1 MAEPIPYTSFPGFDG
16 TSLEDSFVLEIQ
28 AAPGRLNITLD
39 LMIGWAH
46 PSFRDPL
53 EGEVACFRKAVIEFP
68 AVRELAWTRQSSVRP
83 AMDDSGEQDWGGI
96 DVLRQLGAVYQL
108 EGNWGA
114 IEVASQEPI
123 VRIIGS

>member
-1 MAEPIPYTSFPGFDG
+1 M
-16 TSLEDSFVLEIQ
+16 
-28 AAPGRLNITLD
+28 
-39 LMIGWAH
+39 
-46 PSFRDPL
+46 
-53 EGEVACFRKAVIEFP
+53 IEFP

-83 AMDDSGEQDWGGI
+83 AMDASGEQDWGGI